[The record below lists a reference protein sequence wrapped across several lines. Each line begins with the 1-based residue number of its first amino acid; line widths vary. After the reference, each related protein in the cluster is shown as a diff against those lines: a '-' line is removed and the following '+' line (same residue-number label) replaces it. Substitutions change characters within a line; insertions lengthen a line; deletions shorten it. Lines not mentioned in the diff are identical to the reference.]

1 MAALKTGI
9 KNCKYQWIFQ
19 IDGDAEYSVNDLPRL
34 MKSSQNSDLVITY
47 RYQKIQNNANSNF
60 LIYNMALRYCLE
72 QILEMYQQ
80 VQDFLKIY
88 TKKIRLSTNSPFIG
102 AELAI
107 KSKLKGFK
115 INQIGIHTFPRT
127 FGEGSSVGLRNII
140 LTIKDMLILFL
151 KVNFKYGR

>member
-1 MAALKTGI
+1 
-9 KNCKYQWIFQ
+9 
-19 IDGDAEYSVNDLPRL
+19 

-47 RYQKIQNNANSNF
+47 RYQKKYKTMRIVISW
-60 LIYNMALRYCLE
+60 IYNIALRLLFRTNFRDVSTGSRFFKKS
-72 QILEMYQQ
+72 IL
-80 VQDFLKIY
+80 
-88 TKKIRLSTNSPFIG
+88 KKIRLSTNSPFIG